1 MYGHIARRDSRRNAF
16 GFAGRWTYTLAIGR
30 SVRRGAPRHIRS
42 HAGPVRQP
50 LEPEKIRLANLT
62 LSNYRNFGDAEL
74 ELNPGLSVF
83 QGMNGQGKSNLLEA
97 IYLLSVA
104 KSPRASQDRT
114 LVAWDVMANGGHA
127 QIVGV
132 ARSNEQTTKIQIDFE
147 AQPSNGSIAGE
158 ANGDSI
164 TVQKSL
170 RVNGVKRSASD
181 FVGALN
187 VVSFAVEDLELVT
200 GGPAVRRRYLDILIS
215 QGDPTYLKALQRYQ
229 RVLTQRNN
237 MLRLIRDRRASND
250 ELSFW
255 DERLCEEGGA
265 IIEKRGVAVERLQG
279 PALASHS
286 DLADGD
292 DSLALEYLPALGP
305 SGFFGSGESMTAVQ
319 LAASLT
325 ESLGVLRDREMAR
338 GITTVGP
345 HRDELGI
352 TLAGR
357 SAAVFASRGQARTI
371 ALSLKYAEGHLVSE
385 STGRS
390 PVLALDD
397 VLSELDEKRRRLVL
411 EAASAYEQVLLT
423 TTDFSFVE
431 PGFLADAE
439 TFTVDGGTVGRV
451 GL

>member
-1 MYGHIARRDSRRNAF
+1 MWR
-16 GFAGRWTYTLAIGR
+16 
-30 SVRRGAPRHIRS
+30 VAPSLNRS
-42 HAGPVRQP
+42 HAGPAWQV
-50 LEPEKIRLANLT
+50 LEPKKIRLANLT

-74 ELNPGLSVF
+74 ELSPGLSVF

-97 IYLLSVA
+97 VYLLSVA

-114 LVAWDVMANGGHA
+114 LVAWDVMANGGHS

-147 AQPSNGSIAGE
+147 AQPQQSGNGGAGGVGGQ

-164 TVQKSL
+164 AVQKSL

-237 MLRLIRDRRASND
+237 MLRLIRDRRASTD

-255 DERLCEEGGA
+255 DERLCEEGA
-265 IIEKRGVAVERLQG
+265 AMIEKRAVAVERLQIH
-279 PALASHS
+279 ALASHS
-286 DLADGD
+286 KLANGD

-305 SGFFGSGESMTAVQ
+305 AGTSGSGGSMTAVQ

-345 HRDELGI
+345 HRDELEI
-352 TLAGR
+352 TLVGR
-357 SAAVFASRGQARTI
+357 SAAAFASRGQARTI
-371 ALSLKYAEGHLVSE
+371 ALSLKHAEAQLVSE

-390 PVLALDD
+390 SILALDD
-397 VLSELDEKRRRLVL
+397 VLSELDENRRQLVL

-423 TTDFSFVE
+423 TTDFSFVDPE
-431 PGFLADAE
+431 FLAAAE
-439 TFTVDGGTVGRV
+439 TFTVEGGTVSRV

>member
-1 MYGHIARRDSRRNAF
+1 M
-16 GFAGRWTYTLAIGR
+16 
-30 SVRRGAPRHIRS
+30 
-42 HAGPVRQP
+42 
-50 LEPEKIRLANLT
+50 LEQKKIRLANLT

-74 ELNPGLSVF
+74 ELSPGLTVF

-97 IYLLSVA
+97 VYLLSVA
-104 KSPRASQDRT
+104 KSPRASQDRA

-147 AQPSNGSIAGE
+147 AQPADGDYGGSGGR
-158 ANGDSI
+158 ANGNSI
-164 TVQKSL
+164 SVQKSL

-215 QGDPTYLKALQRYQ
+215 QGDATYLKALQRYQ
-229 RVLTQRNN
+229 RVLAQRNN
-237 MLRLIRDRRASND
+237 MLRQIRDRRASTN
-250 ELSFW
+250 ELLFW
-255 DERLCEEGGA
+255 DERLCEEGAA
-265 IIEKRGVAVERLQG
+265 IVEKRALAVGRLRDA
-279 PALASHS
+279 ALASHL

-292 DSLALEYLPALGP
+292 DSLALEYVPALGP
-305 SGFFGSGESMTAVQ
+305 SGPTDSMTTVRI
-319 LAASLT
+319 AALLE
-325 ESLGVLRDREMAR
+325 ESLGVLRDRELAR
-338 GITTVGP
+338 GVTTVGP
-345 HRDELGI
+345 HRDELEI
-352 TLAGR
+352 SLAGR

-371 ALSLKYAEGHLVSE
+371 ALSLKHAEGHLVSE

-397 VLSELDEKRRRLVL
+397 VLSELDENRRRLVL
-411 EAASAYEQVLLT
+411 EAASKYEQVLLT

-431 PGFLADAE
+431 SGFLADAE
-439 TFTVDGGTVGRV
+439 TFTVDRGSVGRV

>member
-1 MYGHIARRDSRRNAF
+1 MPSGMM
-16 GFAGRWTYTLAIGR
+16 
-30 SVRRGAPRHIRS
+30 RRGVRIRRPLDIYSGNASAVLRYALNIFRS
-42 HAGPVRQP
+42 HAGPTWQP
-50 LEPEKIRLANLT
+50 LEPKKIRLANLT
-62 LSNYRNFGDAEL
+62 LSNYRNFGDVEL

-97 IYLLSVA
+97 VYLLSVA
-104 KSPRASQDRT
+104 KSPRASQDRV
-114 LVAWDVMANGGHA
+114 LVAWDVMANGGHS
-127 QIVGV
+127 QILGV

-147 AQPSNGSIAGE
+147 TQPADGGGGDR
-158 ANGDSI
+158 ANGDSMS
-164 TVQKSL
+164 VQKSL

-237 MLRLIRDRRASND
+237 MLRLIRDRRASTD
-250 ELSFW
+250 ELLFW
-255 DERLCEEGGA
+255 DERLCEEGAA
-265 IIEKRGVAVERLQG
+265 IIEKRAVAVDRLRDA
-279 PALASHS
+279 ALASHS
-286 DLADGD
+286 NLADGD
-292 DSLALEYLPALGP
+292 ESLGLEYLPALGP
-305 SGFFGSGESMTAVQ
+305 ALGSFERAESMTAVH
-319 LAASLT
+319 LAAALS
-325 ESLGVLRDREMAR
+325 ESLGVLRDQEMAR

-345 HRDELGI
+345 HRDELEI

-357 SAAVFASRGQARTI
+357 SAAAFASRGQARTI
-371 ALSLKYAEGHLVSE
+371 ALSLKHAEGRLVSE

-390 PVLALDD
+390 SILALDD

-431 PGFLADAE
+431 PGYLARAE
-439 TFTVDGGTVGRV
+439 TFTVDGGAVNRV